1 MAPSPAVHARR
12 GAAAL
17 ATAALLSAAAAPAA
31 FADSPS
37 PAAPGLYGTTNPQFD
52 GVFRQSLAFIA
63 QDSVGVTP
71 ATSAV
76 DWLAGQQCAD
86 GGFAGYRADTG
97 TACDAKKG
105 EFTDATAAAVQGLA
119 TVGGRGA
126 EVKKG
131 LDWLKATQ
139 NEDGGW
145 GAQPGNPSNANSTA
159 TAIGAYAAAG
169 QDPAKATA
177 KSGKSP
183 YDALLAF
190 QLGCDAKEGER
201 GAFAYLPQKGQLLAN
216 DLASAAATLAAS
228 GKGYLV
234 GHPSGG
240 DKAPKPLD
248 CAKDEGDK
256 DHKSDK
262 GDKAENAAAAAD
274 AGSAYLAAKLGGN
287 GQHLTSAMDPKSDK
301 PDFGATADAVAALA
315 AGGHTDAAG
324 KAMSWLRDDKN
335 GAAAWAKGD
344 PGKLAKLILAA
355 KASGT
360 DPRTVGGDLV
370 QQLDETGPKPEAAA
384 DTSKKDEKEKKKDD
398 SGFGVWWFVGVCLVA
413 GIGVG
418 FLLSGRK
425 KNPKP

>member
-17 ATAALLSAAAAPAA
+17 AAAALLSAAAAPAA
-31 FADSPS
+31 FADSPP

-52 GVFRQSLAFIA
+52 GVFRQSLAFLA
-63 QDSVGVTP
+63 QDSAGVTP
-71 ATSAV
+71 AKPAV

-145 GAQPGNPSNANSTA
+145 GAQPGNPSNASSTA

-169 QDPAKATA
+169 QDPAKAAA
-177 KSGKSP
+177 KGGKSP
-183 YDALLAF
+183 YDALLTF

-234 GHPSGG
+234 EHPSGG
-240 DKAPKPLD
+240 DKAPKPLACTD
-248 CAKDEGDK
+248 GNG
-256 DHKSDK
+256 K
-262 GDKAENAAAAAD
+262 GKAENASAAAD
-274 AGSAYLAAKLGGN
+274 AGSAYLAAKLAGN
-287 GQHLTSAMDPKSDK
+287 GQHLASAMDPKSDK
-301 PDFGATADAVAALA
+301 PDFGATADAVTALA

-324 KAMSWLRDDKN
+324 KAMGWLRDDKN

-370 QQLDETGPKPEAAA
+370 QQLNATGPKPEAA
-384 DTSKKDEKEKKKDD
+384 DSSKKDAKDEKKKDD

-418 FLLSGRK
+418 FLISGRK
-425 KNPKP
+425 KNPKR